1 MCIPAILI
9 LCSLIAYPDFHDNP
23 YLDETMKSR
32 MEPYLLPLDH
42 PAKWTLDVVFSQLR
56 ATENEDALLRAG
68 FSIIAAMPK
77 SRIIVAKH
85 PAVPGYVFKLYYD
98 SETYCKKGLA
108 NWEWLTNR
116 CVGAANVRKVIESKN
131 LCHFVVPD
139 KWLYILPPSVASN
152 EVNPQPIIVVETD
165 MEIATTVETKF
176 AWENFVNEE
185 HLDELYEIVKDG
197 YGSIGLVRNIHY
209 TRSGK
214 FAFIDTEYPVRN
226 LNLEKAKNSLSEKM
240 QAYWDTLIQ

>member
-1 MCIPAILI
+1 MFTHTVLI
-9 LCSLIAYPDFHDNP
+9 LCSLFAYPNFQDSPH
-23 YLDETMKSR
+23 
-32 MEPYLLPLDH
+32 LLPFDH
-42 PAKWTLDVVFSQLR
+42 PAKRTLDFLFSQSR
-56 ATENEDALLRAG
+56 ATANEDSLLHAG

-131 LCHFVVPD
+131 LRHFVVPD
-139 KWLYILPPSVASN
+139 KWIYILPPCPAN
-152 EVNPQPIIVVETD
+152 INPIIVIETD
-165 MEIATTVETKF
+165 MEIATTAETIF
-176 AWENFVNEE
+176 AWEHFVNEK

-214 FAFIDTEYPVRN
+214 FAFIDTEYPVRI
-226 LNLEKAKNSLSEKM
+226 LNLEKAKNNLSVEM
-240 QAYWDTLIQ
+240 QAYWDTLIN